1 MTGADPTDDGIPD
14 DGPPDDGLTVATE
27 HPHLTLDAARVAA
40 VVDAVCAAE
49 GVRVAS
55 LSIVLGDHALV
66 HGVNRDWLEH
76 DYPTDVVSFALG
88 DVPGVLDG
96 EVYVDLDMAAER
108 APEFGATFETEAL
121 RYIAHGVLHIAGHD
135 DGTDAQRA
143 HMRVLEDRAL
153 VAAGVS
159 PPAP

>member
-1 MTGADPTDDGIPD
+1 MTAPGGGT
-14 DGPPDDGLTVATE
+14 DGPPEDGLTVAQE
-27 HPHLTLDAARVAA
+27 HGHLTLDAAAVAA

-76 DYPTDVVSFALG
+76 DYATDVVSFALG
-88 DVPGVLDG
+88 DAPGVLDG
-96 EVYVDLDMAAER
+96 EIYVDLDMAAER
-108 APEFGATFETEAL
+108 AAEFGATFEAEAL
-121 RYIAHGVLHIAGHD
+121 RYVAHGALHIAGHD
-135 DGTDAQRA
+135 DATGAQRA
-143 HMRVLEDRAL
+143 AMRVLEDRAL
-153 VAAGVS
+153 AAAGVL